1 MFKLL
6 TCGTKAVR
14 QPIELMI
21 APLAVSY
28 AGYAFL
34 SQAPQTMIEIP
45 NRERAVADTILV
57 KNHISLKDFIIIK
70 FTSG

>member
-1 MFKLL
+1 
-6 TCGTKAVR
+6 
-14 QPIELMI
+14 
-21 APLAVSY
+21 
-28 AGYAFL
+28 
-34 SQAPQTMIEIP
+34 MIEIP